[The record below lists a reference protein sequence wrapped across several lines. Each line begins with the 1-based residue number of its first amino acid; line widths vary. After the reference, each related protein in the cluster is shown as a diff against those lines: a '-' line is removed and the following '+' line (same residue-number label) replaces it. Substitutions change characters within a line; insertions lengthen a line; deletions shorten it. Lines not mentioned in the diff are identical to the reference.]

1 MDRKRAEFLF
11 SFIIII
17 LACFLFGCFNKGP
30 TTDRL
35 YFEPPTRL
43 IDNYSS
49 MVEEEEV
56 NWAWLKFDVRFGN
69 YRSITI
75 KPFQNLSFMDDQ
87 NISERL
93 YKELTGWFKESGI
106 EVSDNGEII
115 CEGAVVEL
123 IIERGFFKKVNP
135 LYERENDFYL
145 EVELVIKEDTTQ
157 NTICKIRHGA
167 VGNDIEII
175 IKRLQAGLF
184 RYFDSHK

>member
-1 MDRKRAEFLF
+1 
-11 SFIIII
+11 
-17 LACFLFGCFNKGP
+17 
-30 TTDRL
+30 
-35 YFEPPTRL
+35 
-43 IDNYSS
+43 
-49 MVEEEEV
+49 
-56 NWAWLKFDVRFGN
+56 
-69 YRSITI
+69 
-75 KPFQNLSFMDDQ
+75 MDDQ

-123 IIERGFFKKVNP
+123 EIERGFFKKVNP